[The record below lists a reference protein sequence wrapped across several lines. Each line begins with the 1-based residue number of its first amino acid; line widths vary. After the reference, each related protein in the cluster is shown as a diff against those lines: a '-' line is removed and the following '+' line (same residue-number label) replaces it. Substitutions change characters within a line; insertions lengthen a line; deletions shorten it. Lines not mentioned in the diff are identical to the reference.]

1 MRGRTGWLSEVACGP
16 AEKRDPAVYF
26 YLYFPGLFS
35 GPLSYQ
41 LFSHNYVVMLFSG
54 CRKGEKIR
62 LNSQEMFTLS
72 LAEKQTFVQEGVKA
86 SAKVTI
92 VGALAPLRVYRGQA
106 AAPHLIKRA
115 GETEP

>member
-1 MRGRTGWLSEVACGP
+1 
-16 AEKRDPAVYF
+16 
-26 YLYFPGLFS
+26 
-35 GPLSYQ
+35 
-41 LFSHNYVVMLFSG
+41 
-54 CRKGEKIR
+54 
-62 LNSQEMFTLS
+62 MFTLN

-106 AAPHLIKRA
+106 VAPHLIKRA